1 LTGVTWILEA
11 GSAEAL
17 IGEVVPDTAVVSAR
31 FGDDGT
37 VSGSAGC
44 NSFSGSYSV
53 ADDGGI
59 SIDPGAM
66 TQMACD
72 EPLMQLEAEYM
83 AALDEA
89 RSFEVIDEGGGLLL
103 SGGRTPLSYV
113 AEQQLPLEGTAWTV
127 DGIALGNDAVS
138 SAIAGSEADL
148 RFDAGS
154 VSGSTGCNRLTGS
167 YALDAAEGSI
177 SFSEIATTMKLC
189 EPEVATQEQA
199 ILASLDEATSYSIE
213 GSTMTL
219 AADGG
224 SFLLSLTGS

>member
-1 LTGVTWILEA
+1 
-11 GSAEAL
+11 
-17 IGEVVPDTAVVSAR
+17 
-31 FGDDGT
+31 
-37 VSGSAGC
+37 
-44 NSFSGSYSV
+44 
-53 ADDGGI
+53 
-59 SIDPGAM
+59 
-66 TQMACD
+66 
-72 EPLMQLEAEYM
+72 
-83 AALDEA
+83 
-89 RSFEVIDEGGGLLL
+89 
-103 SGGRTPLSYV
+103 
-113 AEQQLPLEGTAWTV
+113 LPLEGTAWTV